1 MTLPK
6 RSGANDPGTDEY
18 GVRGEGKVG
27 AHLWLPP
34 PLLSERILEAREASS
49 LLKRSERPRSQSAA
63 ICIAWSCSVRRQ
75 RENVVGC
82 ERTRGRRG
90 EGEEEKRRRR
100 RGEGEKG
107 RRREGRRGDGGGR
120 VYFGGIPGIT
130 PLPGRVTPRLSAA
143 QAIPTV
149 LCPKNFW

>member
-6 RSGANDPGTDEY
+6 RSEADDPGTDEY

-34 PLLSERILEAREASS
+34 PLLSERVLEAREASS
-49 LLKRSERPRSQSAA
+49 LLKRGERPRSQSAA
-63 ICIAWSCSVRRQ
+63 IRVAWLCSVRRQ

-90 EGEEEKRRRR
+90 
-100 RGEGEKG
+100 KG
-107 RRREGRRGDGGGR
+107 RRAGRGSGVRGREGVERGGR
-120 VYFGGIPGIT
+120 GGNEGKGSGT
-130 PLPGRVTPRLSAA
+130 RGR
-143 QAIPTV
+143 
-149 LCPKNFW
+149 K